1 MARRPPGTG
10 TVTRTESGTYRARI
24 RDGAGR
30 RIDLGTYATEAEAH
44 AARVAALRELVARQ
58 IPATGVVTLRAWGE
72 SWLST
77 REARGVAKERS
88 VWRRHIVPHLGA
100 LALHEVTRTAVTRW
114 LDALRTTPAT
124 KARAGGTRGS
134 VEAAGRVLS
143 TVTVKHALRL
153 LRAALEAAV
162 DAGKLP
168 TNPAREAKPPK
179 PRARVDDPWTF
190 LSADEVRALEQ
201 CTAIP
206 DPERAIYVVAIYTGL
221 RKGELW
227 GLRPDD
233 VTLDGDRPE
242 VVVRRSNAGPTKS
255 GKVRRVPLLPQA
267 VEALRRVLVAGARW
281 VFPGEHGQRR
291 EDDDARWAPDHR
303 LVTRVD
309 GTARRADING
319 YRKRAGI
326 ERRVRFHDLRHTCAS
341 HLLMGTWGVRLSIE
355 EVSAWLGH
363 SSTAVTQRYAHLAP
377 DHLSARVG
385 AALRGPTG
393 SPSAGSAVSSPNAQ
407 KPLEN
412 TGRAMQESNLRLS
425 ASETDAPRAK
435 TPCPPTNRT
444 PADPPRTHDR
454 VAVAVLEVAARG
466 EPLPRGLVAELAR
479 AALACGVASAD
490 VARMWVAGPTQA
502 RAVVEVAVMVAAT
515 VADEA
520 ARAAGE

>member
-1 MARRPPGTG
+1 MPRKAKKTRSASRLPWTQAEELALRSMWADCSALTIRKHIPG
-10 TVTRTESGTYRARI
+10 RTW
-24 RDGAGR
+24 
-30 RIDLGTYATEAEAH
+30 
-44 AARVAALRELVARQ
+44 AALRQKAFYL
-58 IPATGVVTLRAWGE
+58 G
-72 SWLST
+72 LS
-77 REARGVAKERS
+77 
-88 VWRRHIVPHLGA
+88 
-100 LALHEVTRTAVTRW
+100 
-114 LDALRTTPAT
+114 
-124 KARAGGTRGS
+124 
-134 VEAAGRVLS
+134 
-143 TVTVKHALRL
+143 
-153 LRAALEAAV
+153 
-162 DAGKLP
+162 
-168 TNPAREAKPPK
+168 
-179 PRARVDDPWTF
+179 F
-190 LSADEVRALEQ
+190 
-201 CTAIP
+201 
-206 DPERAIYVVAIYTGL
+206 
-221 RKGELW
+221 
-227 GLRPDD
+227 
-233 VTLDGDRPE
+233 
-242 VVVRRSNAGPTKS
+242 
-255 GKVRRVPLLPQA
+255 
-267 VEALRRVLVAGARW
+267 
-281 VFPGEHGQRR
+281 
-291 EDDDARWAPDHR
+291 
-303 LVTRVD
+303 
-309 GTARRADING
+309 G

-412 TGRAMQESNLRLS
+412 TGRAMQESNLRPS